1 VEDAFFPFPG
11 DFLDAIHTYLPPLKG
26 CEVKRRADTEDL
38 MRRSKEGV

>member
-11 DFLDAIHTYLPPLKG
+11 DFLDAVHTHLQPLTG
-26 CEVKRRADTEDL
+26 YEVKCRADTEDL